1 MNGLSDG
8 AVLAVALVALVVTL
22 GASEFLVRGVGVL
35 ARNLGLLGG
44 IVGLIVALGA
54 DSPEIS
60 SSVSA
65 VASGSAA
72 TAGGVVFGSNIFNIA
87 ILLSGAALAAGEV
100 RVHRSAV
107 VLDAG
112 VAIVVTIAIGLAV
125 LGDIPVA
132 VGWLVM
138 PLVFVPY
145 LGILVVPPARLQR
158 LRLPKPVT
166 RFLAQASRET
176 AAESVEIE
184 DELEALVPTH
194 SERAWR
200 PVLLV
205 IPALVLIVLG
215 SFVMVQ
221 GAVTLGERWHIASLV
236 VGVIALAAATSLPNA
251 YAAVR
256 LAADGHGAAVVS
268 ATFNSNTLNL
278 VAGIAIPLLFFP
290 DLGHSIPPAY
300 VVWLLGMSVLAL
312 ILLARTLRRRGALI
326 LLIAYL
332 GFVIYAIASH

>member
-1 MNGLSDG
+1 MNALSDG
-8 AVLAVALVALVVTL
+8 VVLALGVVALVVTL

-60 SSVSA
+60 SSISA

-87 ILLSGAALAAGEV
+87 ILLSGAAFAAGEV

-112 VAIVVTIAIGLAV
+112 VAIAVTIAIGLAV
-125 LGDIPVA
+125 LGDIPVVLA
-132 VGWLVM
+132 WLILL
-138 PLVFVPY
+138 LVFVPY
-145 LGILVVPPARLQR
+145 VAILAVPPAPLQR
-158 LRLPKPVT
+158 LRIPGPVA
-166 RFLAQASRET
+166 RFIAQASRET

-184 DELEALVPTH
+184 DEIEALAPVRPD
-194 SERAWR
+194 RPWR
-200 PVLLV
+200 PVVLV
-205 IPALVLIVLG
+205 VPALVLIVLG

-221 GAVTLGERWHIASLV
+221 GAVTLGGRWHIPSLLIGV
-236 VGVIALAAATSLPNA
+236 VALAAATSLPNA
-251 YAAVR
+251 YAAIR
-256 LAADGHGAAVVS
+256 LAADGHGGAVVS

-278 VAGIAIPLLFFP
+278 VAGIAVPLLFFP
-290 DLGHSIPPAY
+290 DLGDAVPASY

-312 ILLARTLRRRGALI
+312 ILLARGLRRGGASI
-326 LLIAYL
+326 LLLAYV
-332 GFVIYAIASH
+332 GFVVFAIASR

>member
-8 AVLAVALVALVVTL
+8 VVLGAGVVALLITL

-60 SSVSA
+60 SSIAA

-72 TAGGVVFGSNIFNIA
+72 TAGGVVFGSNIFNLA
-87 ILLSGAALAAGEV
+87 ILLSGAAFAAREV

-107 VLDAG
+107 ILDAG
-112 VAIVVTIAIGLAV
+112 VAITLTVAVGLAV
-125 LGDIPVA
+125 LGDIAVA
-132 VGWLVM
+132 IAWLIL
-138 PLVFVPY
+138 LVVFIPY
-145 LGILVVPPARLQR
+145 VAILVLPPASLQR
-158 LRLPKPVT
+158 LRLPEPVT
-166 RFLAQASRET
+166 RFVAQASRET

-184 DELEALVPTH
+184 DEIEALAPVRPD
-194 SERAWR
+194 RVWR

-221 GAVTLGERWHIASLV
+221 GAVTLGARWHISSLLIGV
-236 VGVIALAAATSLPNA
+236 VVLAAATSLPNA
-251 YAAVR
+251 YAAIR
-256 LAADGHGAAVVS
+256 LAADGHGGAVVS

-278 VAGIAIPLLFFP
+278 VAGIAVPLLFFP
-290 DLGHSIPPAY
+290 ELGHAVPASY
-300 VVWLLGMSVLAL
+300 VLWLLGMSLVSL
-312 ILLARTLRRRGALI
+312 ILLARGLRRGGAVI
-326 LLIAYL
+326 LLIAYVA
-332 GFVIYAIASH
+332 FVAFAIASR